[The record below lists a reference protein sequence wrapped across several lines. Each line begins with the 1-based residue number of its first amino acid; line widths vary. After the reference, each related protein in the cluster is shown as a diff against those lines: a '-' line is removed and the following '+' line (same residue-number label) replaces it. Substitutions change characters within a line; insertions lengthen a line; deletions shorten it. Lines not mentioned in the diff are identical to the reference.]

1 MKFLLIVATMNIQ
14 ILYPSEQMCD
24 LAAVKFR
31 ELYKE
36 AICVPAGIE
45 EEDQMV
51 KMFGLMKEFIENVE
65 PKSR

>member
-1 MKFLLIVATMNIQ
+1 MKFLLIVASMNME
-14 ILYPSEQMCD
+14 ILYPSEEMCD
-24 LAAVKFR
+24 LAAIKFR

-36 AICVPAGIE
+36 AICVPAGIQ

-51 KMFGLMKEFIENVE
+51 KMFRLMKEFVENVE

>member
-1 MKFLLIVATMNIQ
+1 MKFLLIVASMNIQ
-14 ILYPSEQMCD
+14 IMYPSEQMCD

-31 ELYKE
+31 EIYKE